1 MEGTNC
7 IISTK
12 AMSTVDAVHLD
23 IDFHQDAHWRLPL
36 FLTYPNFQT
45 FKLSRSLTKLA
56 IGLSICLRNSAQKYY
71 RATAFAE
78 LTVILGVGLRF
89 SEHLIIAPAPS
100 VAASTVVFSIH
111 QPHWNIGTHISTMY
125 IPRANRHREHRVQP
139 SGHPT
144 RSQRSETREHG
155 FSLLLECDRKNL
167 TIL

>member
-111 QPHWNIGTHISTMY
+111 QPHWNIGTPLSNCIFPEPIGTENTASSPVGTPRDLSVPRLGSTAS
-125 IPRANRHREHRVQP
+125 R
-139 SGHPT
+139 
-144 RSQRSETREHG
+144 
-155 FSLLLECDRKNL
+155 FSSNATER
-167 TIL
+167 T